1 MYLGGKNME
10 NIFWEMG
17 AFNIVFFIVIS
28 SFIFVFGYLLINA
41 YLNSVAEPVTVNAE
55 LVEKDTETH
64 AHSTGNNNMASSTT
78 YSLYFQTEL
87 GERIVL
93 DVSRKNYR
101 SYVVGDH
108 GKLTYQRKRFNSFEL
123 E

>member
-1 MYLGGKNME
+1 ME

-17 AFNIVFFIVIS
+17 AFYIVFFIVIAG
-28 SFIFVFGYLLINA
+28 FIFMFGYLLINA
-41 YLNSVAEPVTVNAE
+41 YLNSVAEPVTVKAE
-55 LVEKDTETH
+55 LVEKDTVTN
-64 AHSTGNNNMASSTT
+64 AHSTGDSMSSSTT
-78 YSLYFQTEL
+78 YSLYFQTEE

-101 SYVVGDH
+101 LYVVGDH